1 MAIRFSSTLE
11 AIKGSDLGPL
21 LALTAKPEIISFAGG
36 LPAPQTFPLKELT
49 ECAVKV
55 REQDGAGAMQYGPS
69 LGFLKLRQDI
79 ADRMNRMYQPMGMDK
94 VDPKNIMITTGSQQG
109 LDMTGRVFLD
119 KGDVVLIESP
129 SYLGAIGAFA
139 LNQPKFIEVPTDDQG
154 MIPEELEK
162 IIQTTDR
169 IKFIYVIPNYQN
181 PTGICWSLERRK
193 AVMAIA
199 TKYEI
204 PVFED
209 NPYGDLRFEGE
220 EIAPLVSMD
229 PKHLVI
235 YSGTFSK
242 TLCPGMRLAW
252 LVANDE
258 ILAKLDLVKGST
270 DLSTPCVTQ
279 RECAM
284 YMENYDFEGHVQ
296 ENCRLYAKRRDAMCA
311 AIKKYF
317 PEGIKCTYPHGGL
330 FLWVEL
336 PENMDARKLF
346 QVCIANNVAYVPG
359 DSFFPASRK
368 KNYFRLN
375 FSYNDEATI
384 DEGIKRLGEAIKNYK
399 D

>member
-252 LVANDE
+252 LVANDQ